1 VPAVKAS
8 RRPRWGQNFLADPRF
23 SRRIVDA
30 LGLAPGETVV
40 EIGPGR
46 GALTGLLLE
55 AGLRVVAIEID
66 ARLAVSLRSAA
77 AGRPLVV
84 VTEDARRADLGALLL
99 AVGAA
104 PPVSL
109 VGNLPYE
116 SATPMLRAFVRR
128 ADLLTRL
135 VVMVQREVADRLAA
149 RPGTRAWG
157 YLSLDVGAHAKV
169 RRLFDVPP
177 GAFSPP
183 PKVTSSVVELLP
195 HPAPPGAEE
204 ALAVASTA
212 FMSRRKAILNALV
225 PRWGRERAAE
235 ALAEV
240 GILPLT
246 RAEELPLLRFVE
258 LAKALGAPAET
269 PSPGRSRRMGP
280 ATIS

>member
-1 VPAVKAS
+1 MPAVRAS
-8 RRPRWGQNFLADPRF
+8 RRPRWGQNFLANPRT

-46 GALTGLLLE
+46 GALTGPLLD

-66 ARLAVSLRSAA
+66 PRLAASLRSGA

-84 VTEDARRADLGALLL
+84 VTEDALRAD
-99 AVGAA
+99 VGAA
-104 PPVSL
+104 LSDTGVSPPVSL

-116 SATPMLRAFVRR
+116 SATPMLRAFARR
-128 ADLLTRL
+128 ADLFSRL
-135 VVMVQREVADRLAA
+135 VVMVQREVADRLVAL
-149 RPGTRAWG
+149 PGTGAYG
-157 YLSLDVGAHAKV
+157 YLTLDVGAHAKV

-195 HPAPPGAEE
+195 HSASPGAEE
-204 ALAVASTA
+204 ALAVASAA
-212 FMSRRKAILNALV
+212 FMGRRKSLLNALSA
-225 PRWGRERAAE
+225 RWGRERVAD
-235 ALAEV
+235 ALAEA
-240 GILPLT
+240 GIPPLSRGEDLPLS
-246 RAEELPLLRFVE
+246 RFVE
-258 LAKALGAPAET
+258 LARALGAPTKT
-269 PSPGRSRRMGP
+269 PPQGRSRRKGP

>member
-1 VPAVKAS
+1 VRAS
-8 RRPRWGQNFLADPRF
+8 RRPRWGQNFLSSPRF

-46 GALTGLLLE
+46 GALTGPLLD

-66 ARLAVSLRSAA
+66 PHLAVSLRTAT

-84 VTEDARRADLGALLL
+84 VTEDALRVDLGAVL
-99 AVGAA
+99 ASSGVV
-104 PPVSL
+104 PPVPL

-128 ADLLTRL
+128 ADLFTRL
-135 VVMVQREVADRLAA
+135 LVMVQREVADRLAA
-149 RPGTRAWG
+149 RPRTGAYG
-157 YLSLDVGAHAKV
+157 YLTLDIGAHAKV

-195 HPAPPGAEE
+195 HPASPGAEE
-204 ALAVASTA
+204 ALLVASTA
-212 FMSRRKAILNALV
+212 FMGRRKALLNALAA
-225 PRWGRERAAE
+225 RWGRERAAE
-235 ALAEV
+235 ALAEA
-240 GILPLT
+240 GIPPLT

-258 LAKALGAPAET
+258 LAGTLGAPPET
-269 PSPGRSRRMGP
+269 PSGGRSRRKGP
-280 ATIS
+280 VTIS

>member
-1 VPAVKAS
+1 MRAS
-8 RRPRWGQNFLADPRF
+8 RRPRLGQNFLADPRF
-23 SRRIVDA
+23 SSRIVDA

-46 GALTGLLLE
+46 GALTGPLLD

-66 ARLAVSLRSAA
+66 PRLALSLRTAA

-84 VTEDARRADLGALLL
+84 VTEDALRANVGAVL
-99 AVGAA
+99 ATAGAA
-104 PPVSL
+104 PPLPL

-128 ADLLTRL
+128 ADLFTRL

-149 RPGTRAWG
+149 RPRTGAYG
-157 YLSLDVGAHAKV
+157 YLTLDIGAHAKV
-169 RRLFDVPP
+169 RRLFDVPA

-195 HPAPPGAEE
+195 HYAAQGAEE
-204 ALAVASTA
+204 ALVVASTA
-212 FMSRRKAILNALV
+212 FMSRRKALLNALAA
-225 PRWGRERAAE
+225 RWGRERAAE

-240 GILPLT
+240 GIPPLT
-246 RAEELPLLRFVE
+246 RAEELPLSRFAE
-258 LAKALGAPAET
+258 LAKALGAPPET
-269 PSPGRSRRMGP
+269 RSGGRSGRMGP
-280 ATIS
+280 VTIS